1 MLKNVLIFFLK
12 ICKVVQVTVLLKVF
26 GSELCQIGIFAQVSH
41 VAPLYCESSLIS
53 FQHIFINF

>member
-26 GSELCQIGIFAQVSH
+26 GSELCQIGIFARLVI
-41 VAPLYCESSLIS
+41 LLW
-53 FQHIFINF
+53 